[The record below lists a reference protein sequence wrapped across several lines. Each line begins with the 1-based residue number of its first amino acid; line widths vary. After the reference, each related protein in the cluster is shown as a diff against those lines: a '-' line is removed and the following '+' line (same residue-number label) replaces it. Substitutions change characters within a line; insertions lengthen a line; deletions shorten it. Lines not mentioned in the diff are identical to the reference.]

1 MNDLFTA
8 AELAP
13 MFRKS
18 AYTILQ
24 WKREGKIT
32 AEIDTGHTVLFDAD
46 KVRKQLAK
54 ISRKPAKPASRG
66 NGEVMVP
73 TL

>member
-1 MNDLFTA
+1 MTELLTA

-13 MFRKS
+13 MFRKNEK
-18 AYTILQ
+18 TIRR
-24 WKREGKIT
+24 WKCAGKIS
-32 AEIDTGHTVLFDAD
+32 AEIDTGHTVLFDAE

-54 ISRKPAKPASRG
+54 ISRKPAKPITNRK
-66 NGEVMVP
+66 GEIMVP

>member
-1 MNDLFTA
+1 MNDLLTA

-13 MFRKS
+13 IFKRS

-32 AEIDTGHTVLFDAD
+32 AEIDTGHTILFDAA

-54 ISRKPAKPASRG
+54 QSRKPAKPMRR

-73 TL
+73 TY